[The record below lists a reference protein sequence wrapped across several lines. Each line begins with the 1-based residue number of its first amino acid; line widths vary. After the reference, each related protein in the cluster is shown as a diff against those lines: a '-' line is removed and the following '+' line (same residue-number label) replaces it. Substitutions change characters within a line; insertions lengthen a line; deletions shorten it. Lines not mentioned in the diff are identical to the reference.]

1 MTNTKHVEPNATQ
14 DVQGVGCVGDYI
26 SRQAAVEA
34 IESTDWYHINGNGE
48 LVSGANSQEHEPLY
62 KASDIYAALEEV
74 PSADVVEVVRCKDCK
89 HRYSAVSNMTIDGN
103 ETWCHE
109 CLNRIPIRL
118 DLYCAD

>member
-1 MTNTKHVEPNATQ
+1 M
-14 DVQGVGCVGDYI
+14 DDYI
-26 SRQAAVEA
+26 SRQAAIEA
-34 IESTDWYHINGNGE
+34 LMKHKGMTPI
-48 LVSGANSQEHEPLY
+48 A
-62 KASDIYAALEEV
+62 KLEAETTICRV
-74 PSADVVEVVRCKDCK
+74 PSTDVVEVVRCKDCK